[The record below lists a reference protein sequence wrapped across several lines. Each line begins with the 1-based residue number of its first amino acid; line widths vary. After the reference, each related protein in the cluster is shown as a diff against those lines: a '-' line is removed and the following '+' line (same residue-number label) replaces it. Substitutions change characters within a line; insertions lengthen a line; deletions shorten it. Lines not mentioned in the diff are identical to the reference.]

1 MRFAS
6 SIALLAFA
14 AAATSAFAHGGDVG
28 LIIQND
34 RIITGKVLDDGQGG
48 EFVDPG
54 ERVFAGEIGL
64 VIPGFGDEPGF
75 FATADTFPDNAPIGF
90 NIMAAV
96 RKWDE
101 VNGTWAA
108 ASETLRLE
116 RPDGALDVVTPA
128 TDVFTPGWAFTF
140 PAAGTFDDHPNFYV
154 QNRTGPGVYLL
165 ALRFWTNDASVADSD
180 TAWLVINDLAAE
192 AVHDAAIEYTEE
204 FVVPAP
210 GVAMLLGAAAPLML
224 RRRR

>member
-1 MRFAS
+1 MRRMS
-6 SIALLAFA
+6 SIALLAL
-14 AAATSAFAHGGDVG
+14 AATAAPVFAHGGDVG
-28 LIIQND
+28 LIIQNN
-34 RIITGKVLDDGQGG
+34 RIITGEVLDDGSGG
-48 EFVDPG
+48 EFVEPG
-54 ERVFAGEIGL
+54 ERVFAGDIGL

-75 FATADTFPDNAPIGF
+75 FADADAFPDNAPVGF

-101 VNGTWAA
+101 ANSTWAA

-116 RPDGALDVVTPA
+116 RPDGAIDVITPA
-128 TDVFTPGWAFTF
+128 SDVFTPGWAFTF
-140 PAAGTFDDHPNFYV
+140 PAQGEFDDHPNFYV

-165 ALRFWTNDASVADSD
+165 ALRFWTNDPSAADSD
-180 TAWLVINDLAAE
+180 TAWLVINDLAEE

-210 GVAMLLGAAAPLML
+210 GAAILLTAAAPLML